1 MEEFEYSN
9 FKEDF
14 IEIQDDEPE
23 EESFSRKRYK
33 KKKKHIP
40 IGRILG
46 VIVVL
51 FFLVYFS
58 MLIYTS
64 NFTMIETEQ
73 AGWFEV
79 NDYVEA
85 DAYAVRSEEYI
96 QNTKKGIIAYVA
108 DDGEK
113 INAGGS
119 VAKLFSTENDVENW
133 QEYNRIN
140 NELTLLKQMTNAE
153 SNLFVDLDTVDA
165 QIRNNKKKKKNSVQS
180 GRLSSARDSKLDL
193 QQLFNERVVITGGS
207 SNFAERIDE
216 LETELKSIDVSKSIG
231 NVKSKNSGIFIS
243 ELDGFEKSLD
253 FEKAEKLTASEVEN
267 MLKKDPPGDAV
278 GKIVTTLNW
287 YLLCPLTSEQALNIT
302 AGDEIVDISIPKVI
316 SGTIPGTILAVN
328 QDSKIKDGLMV
339 IKCDYMDSRLAKIR
353 KEDITIKT
361 KSYSGIR
368 VSRKAVH
375 EDFISVQ
382 DYDEEGNPIGEP
394 HDEKVQG
401 VYVMFGRRLT
411 FKQINI
417 IYSEKDFVICDTDT
431 DNPELLNGETVEL
444 YDEVV
449 VQGKELYN
457 GKLIK

>member
-9 FKEDF
+9 FKKEF

-23 EESFSRKRYK
+23 EETFSRKRYK
-33 KKKKHIP
+33 KKKKRIP
-40 IGRILG
+40 IGRMLG
-46 VIVVL
+46 VIFVL

-165 QIRNNKKKKKNSVQS
+165 QIKNNIVTYKNSVQS
-180 GRLSSARDSKLDL
+180 GRLSSARDS
-193 QQLFNERVVITGGS
+193 
-207 SNFAERIDE
+207 
-216 LETELKSIDVSKSIG
+216 
-231 NVKSKNSGIFIS
+231 
-243 ELDGFEKSLD
+243 
-253 FEKAEKLTASEVEN
+253 
-267 MLKKDPPGDAV
+267 
-278 GKIVTTLNW
+278 
-287 YLLCPLTSEQALNIT
+287 
-302 AGDEIVDISIPKVI
+302 
-316 SGTIPGTILAVN
+316 
-328 QDSKIKDGLMV
+328 
-339 IKCDYMDSRLAKIR
+339 
-353 KEDITIKT
+353 
-361 KSYSGIR
+361 
-368 VSRKAVH
+368 
-375 EDFISVQ
+375 
-382 DYDEEGNPIGEP
+382 
-394 HDEKVQG
+394 
-401 VYVMFGRRLT
+401 
-411 FKQINI
+411 
-417 IYSEKDFVICDTDT
+417 
-431 DNPELLNGETVEL
+431 
-444 YDEVV
+444 
-449 VQGKELYN
+449 
-457 GKLIK
+457 